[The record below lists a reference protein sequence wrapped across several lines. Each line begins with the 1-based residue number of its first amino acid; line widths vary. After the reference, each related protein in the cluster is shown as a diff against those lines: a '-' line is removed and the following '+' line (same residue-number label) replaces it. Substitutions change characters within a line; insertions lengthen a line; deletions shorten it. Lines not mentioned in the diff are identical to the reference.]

1 MSHSMALA
9 SQIKKKT
16 FTSRN
21 KDGTPLGAY
30 GQAWN
35 YSLKKKFGLNS
46 LEIRSIS
53 RSRGHNR
60 AILDPNC
67 NAGAGGSI
75 EFSFPPT
82 WVKEGENL
90 TLQCA
95 FSSALL
101 PFQQDV
107 AWFRD
112 GVQLRQSSCVELKT
126 ALRSASLTPK
136 GVHKEQEGMYM
147 VRLRTWKGVKEHKAY
162 IFVKDASA
170 VVSGG
175 PGSPLALK
183 VSDVQKDY
191 VFLTCEPPSADGAYQ
206 VEGYFVE
213 RCDIGS
219 GQWLSRWTEVERSPS
234 P

>member
-1 MSHSMALA
+1 MLEREAL
-9 SQIKKKT
+9 
-16 FTSRN
+16 F
-21 KDGTPLGAY
+21 
-30 GQAWN
+30 
-35 YSLKKKFGLNS
+35 
-46 LEIRSIS
+46 
-53 RSRGHNR
+53 
-60 AILDPNC
+60 
-67 NAGAGGSI
+67 

-82 WVKEGENL
+82 WLKEGENL
-90 TLQCA
+90 TLQCG

-112 GVQLRQSSCVELKT
+112 GVQLRQFSRVELQT
-126 ALRSASLTPK
+126 ALCSASLTLK

-147 VRLRTWKGVKEHKAY
+147 VHLRTWEGVKEHKAY

-191 VFLTCEPPSADGAYQ
+191 VFLTWEPPSADGDYQ

-213 RCDIGS
+213 RCF
-219 GQWLSRWTEVERSPS
+219 LTVTPVFH
-234 P
+234 